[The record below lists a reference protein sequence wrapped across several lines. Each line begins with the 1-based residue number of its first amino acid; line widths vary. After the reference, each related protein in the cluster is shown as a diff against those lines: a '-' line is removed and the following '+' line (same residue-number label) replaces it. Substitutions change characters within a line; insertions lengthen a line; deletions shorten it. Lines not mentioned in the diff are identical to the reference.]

1 MATDG
6 ASELVR
12 QLSEYLSPDGVGLGV
27 GVAVLVGEGLGLAE
41 ADLLGVGD
49 VVVEA

>member
-6 ASELVR
+6 ASEPVR
-12 QLSEYLSPDGVGLGV
+12 QLSEYLSPEGDGVVV

-41 ADLLGVGD
+41 TDLVGVGD
-49 VVVEA
+49 FVVEA